1 MSTTSPTA
9 RVRVP
14 RIAEH
19 ALEQARL
26 SVVPRLRRPT
36 PRVPFVS
43 LVVVLLVLGVVG
55 LLMFNTSLQQASFTA
70 ASLESRATQV
80 AAERQALERE
90 LQLLRDPQRVAE
102 RAQKIGM
109 VPAAAPA
116 FLRLEDGTVLG
127 NPVPARAEDR
137 MAIKERDVTKPRFLD
152 PEPVVVRVPASTD
165 RARRVGT
172 AGERR
177 AAAAPERGASDR

>member
-14 RIAEH
+14 RIAGS
-19 ALEQARL
+19 AFEQARL

-43 LVVVLLVLGVVG
+43 LVVTLLVLGVAG

-70 ASLESRATQV
+70 AALETQAMKV
-80 AAERQALERE
+80 TAERQALERE
-90 LQLLRDPQRVAE
+90 LQLLRNPQRVAE
-102 RAQKIGM
+102 RAQKLGM

-116 FLRLEDGTVLG
+116 FLRLDDGTVLG

-137 MAIKERDVTKPRFLD
+137 MAIQERDVSKPRFLD
-152 PEPVVVRVPASTD
+152 PEPVVVRVPARTAPD
-165 RARRVGT
+165 PVRPRAGR
-172 AGERR
+172 
-177 AAAAPERGASDR
+177 RGADQ